1 MKQFWK
7 ESEPHAGKMSKNRR
21 QTGAAYAAWALGW
34 DALVQLTTL
43 RNPDRDAPTRS
54 HWQHSFA
61 TTGDKH
67 GFDIEGGSC

>member
-1 MKQFWK
+1 MVGVNETVLK

-43 RNPDRDAPTRS
+43 RNPDLS
-54 HWQHSFA
+54 LIH
-61 TTGDKH
+61 
-67 GFDIEGGSC
+67 I